1 MARFGNRGLN
11 EVQKLNT
18 DYRIPKITTVNQAL
32 IDEIVTSV
40 LAQLQ
45 PAPVRQISHT
55 AKTAAAGFPATNAV
69 ARPVIAAA
77 MAPVSVAP
85 SPVPVPAIASPTFV
99 ELMVPIIT
107 ADVLEKSV
115 RPGQPLRIGRNSIL
129 TPSARD
135 WLHSKRTS
143 WTRQDKSNSSGSG
156 PRGKWQII
164 LQTVTPTIRSLQDG
178 IRRLADGW
186 KIELV
191 GQPLEAA
198 VLATNLISTAEC
210 DGVVIFTEQA
220 ELIACKANRH
230 DRVRAAVMQN
240 SKQWE
245 HVMRTLS
252 ANVVCISPV
261 GRTFIELRN
270 LLRDCAGSR
279 PRSPAGL

>member
-1 MARFGNRGLN
+1 M
-11 EVQKLNT
+11 
-18 DYRIPKITTVNQAL
+18 NQAL

-45 PAPVRQISHT
+45 PIAARPDKQVTKPIPVAPAQ
-55 AKTAAAGFPATNAV
+55 
-69 ARPVIAAA
+69 PVIAPKPAVA
-77 MAPVSVAP
+77 SQRVAP
-85 SPVPVPAIASPTFV
+85 PPAALNPTFT

-107 ADVLEKSV
+107 ADVLEQSV

-135 WLHSKRTS
+135 WLNAKRMS
-143 WTRQDKSNSSGSG
+143 WTRQDKSGNAAAG
-156 PRGKWQII
+156 PRGKWQIV
-164 LQTVTPTIRSLQDG
+164 LQTVTPTVRSLQDG
-178 IRRLADGW
+178 LRRLADGW

-198 VLATNLISTAEC
+198 VLATHLISTAEC
-210 DGVVIFTEQA
+210 EGVVIFTEQA
-220 ELIACKANRH
+220 ELIACKVNRH
-230 DRVRAAVMQN
+230 ERVRAAVMQN
-240 SKQWE
+240 GKQWE

-270 LLRDCAGSR
+270 LLRDCAATR
-279 PRSPAGL
+279 PRPPAGF